1 MHATT
6 TSPALQLAQL
16 AGNLKAFPE
25 ATPESP
31 LLYNHVKLLRL
42 LQRQEL
48 LRYTDEATADE
59 AIQLVGRYGEST
71 NLLNRRR
78 FDEALSSVW
87 QVDELIG
94 ERFKGEI
101 YLFAMQWGL
110 SVKALYYHK
119 QQSYDRAFALT
130 LECIA
135 LNDYLVRAGFSTLL
149 FRSLEQNVNLS
160 RICSRTGGVE
170 RGANLFGDLLQY
182 LLNGESGSLH
192 GSVFAD
198 PQFWQATPYLREATA
213 FETFK
218 RAVYLLIECKTRH
231 PAGESELFG
240 ALFGRIGTFEIT
252 TPERQVFYNWLYLK
266 KLYYAGEYGQ
276 FLGDFTEFMEEPLS
290 KSFDLLK
297 LSLLQNVI
305 RLTEDAEAA
314 NKDFCLGEI
323 TDFINRKLDVHAD
336 LKALV
341 CGYK

>member
-16 AGNLKAFPE
+16 AGTLKAFPE

-31 LLYNHVKLLRL
+31 LLYNHVKLLRV

-48 LRYTDEATADE
+48 LRYTDEATANE
-59 AIQLVGRYGEST
+59 ALQLLVRYSEST
-71 NLLNRRR
+71 SLLNQRR
-78 FDEALSSVW
+78 FEEALGNARE
-87 QVDELIG
+87 VDELIG
-94 ERFKGEI
+94 EKFKGEV
-101 YLFAMQWGL
+101 YLFAIQWGL

-119 QQSYDRAFALT
+119 QQSYDRAFAIT
-130 LECIA
+130 LECVA
-135 LNDYLVRAGFSTLL
+135 LNDYLVRAGFGTLL
-149 FRSLEQNVNLS
+149 FRLLEQNVNLT
-160 RICSRTGGVE
+160 RICSRTGAAE

-182 LLNGESGSLH
+182 LLNGESGGLY

-198 PQFWQATPYLREATA
+198 PQFWRATPYLREASA

-218 RAVYLLIECKTRH
+218 RAVYLLIEHKKH
-231 PAGESELFG
+231 DPAGECELFG

-266 KLYYAGEYGQ
+266 RLYYAGEYGQ
-276 FLGDFTEFMEEPLS
+276 FLGDLTEFMEEPLS

-305 RLTEDAEAA
+305 RLAEDGGAA
-314 NKDFCLGEI
+314 SRDFCLGEI
-323 TDFINRKLDVHAD
+323 TDFINHKLDVHAD

-341 CGYK
+341 CGE